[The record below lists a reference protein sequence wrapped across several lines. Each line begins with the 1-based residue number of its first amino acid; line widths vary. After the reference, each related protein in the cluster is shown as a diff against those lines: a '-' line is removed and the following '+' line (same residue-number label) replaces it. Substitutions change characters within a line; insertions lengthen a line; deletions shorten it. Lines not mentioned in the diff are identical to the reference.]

1 MTVGFIDEHKDE
13 FGVAPICEALQV
25 APSTYCAA
33 RSRPLSARAVDDE
46 RLTREIERVHAD
58 NYQVYGRRKVWTQLR
73 REGIAVGRDRVARLM
88 RQAGLCGVVR
98 GRTVRTTTPDPT
110 AARAPDLVDRDWA
123 AARRPNHT
131 WVSDFT
137 YVPTWAGVVYVA
149 FVIDVFSRF
158 IVGWRAATSMRTDL
172 VLDALE
178 MAVWQRDDLRC
189 WRSSSAPKKADGRL
203 RISLARRS
211 SRFSCSSCLMRSA
224 SAVVVPGCW
233 PASISAWLTQPR
245 TDSTP

>member
-1 MTVGFIDEHKDE
+1 VTVGFIDERKDE

-25 APSTYCAA
+25 APSTYYAA
-33 RSRPLSARAVDDE
+33 RSRPPSARAVDDE
-46 RLTREIERVHAD
+46 RLTREIERVHAA

-88 RQAGLCGVVR
+88 RAAGLCGVVR
-98 GRTVRTTTPDPT
+98 GRTVRTTRPDT
-110 AARAPDLVDRDWA
+110 KAARAPDLVDRDWA
-123 AARRPNHT
+123 AAQRPNHT

-178 MAVWQRDDLRC
+178 MAVWQRDERL
-189 WRSSSAPKKADGRL
+189 DGL
-203 RISLARRS
+203 VCHSDAGSLLGFKGS
-211 SRFSCSSCLMRSA
+211 
-224 SAVVVPGCW
+224 
-233 PASISAWLTQPR
+233 
-245 TDSTP
+245 